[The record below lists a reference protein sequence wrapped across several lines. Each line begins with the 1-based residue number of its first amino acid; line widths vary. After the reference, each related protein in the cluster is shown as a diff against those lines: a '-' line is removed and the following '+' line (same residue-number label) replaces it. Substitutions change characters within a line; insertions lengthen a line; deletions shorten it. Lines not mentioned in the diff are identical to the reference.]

1 MNPAKVLVADDDRDD
16 LDAICNGLTEAGFE
30 ILQAMDGVQA
40 ESLAYEHR
48 PDLTILDLRMPL
60 KDGFEVATTLREA
73 DLPFISLTA
82 YGDEEMVQRATDAG
96 ALAYLVKPLDVDQ
109 LVPAVQSALCRAEEM
124 RQLKESMEQ
133 MDKALSQGR
142 EISMVVGV
150 LMERCDLSAIQAFDA
165 LRDEARSQR
174 RKIADI
180 AKEYLAAAETVHT
193 MSSRL
198 AERANEKT
206 QRASKR
212 AAKRFPTRIV
222 P

>member
-1 MNPAKVLVADDDRDD
+1 MEAAKILVADDDRED
-16 LDAICNGLTEAGFE
+16 LDAISDGLAEAGFE
-30 ILQAMDGVQA
+30 ILQAMDGVEA
-40 ESLAYEHR
+40 ETLAKDNR

-60 KDGFEVATTLREA
+60 KDGFEVATALREA
-73 DLPFISLTA
+73 DLPFISLTS

-109 LVPAVQSALCRAEEM
+109 LIPAVQSALCRAEEM

-142 EISMVVGV
+142 EISMVVGI
-150 LMERCDLSAIQAFDA
+150 LMERCNLSAIQAFDA
-165 LRDEARSQR
+165 IRDEARSQR
-174 RKIADI
+174 RKIADV

-193 MSSRL
+193 MTSRL
-198 AERANEKT
+198 ADRAREKT

-212 AAKRFPTRIV
+212 VAKRFPARIV

>member
-1 MNPAKVLVADDDRDD
+1 MNPTKVLVADDDKDD
-16 LDAICNGLTEAGFE
+16 LNAICGGLKDAGFE
-30 ILQAMDGVQA
+30 ILKAADGVQA
-40 ESLAYEHR
+40 ESLAQEHR

-60 KDGFEVATTLREA
+60 KDGFEVAAALREA

-109 LVPAVQSALCRAEEM
+109 LIPAVQSALCRAEEM

-150 LMERCDLSAIQAFDA
+150 LMERCNLSAIQAFDA

-198 AERANEKT
+198 SERAHEKT

-212 AAKRFPTRIV
+212 VAKRFPPRVV

>member
-1 MNPAKVLVADDDRDD
+1 MNLSCVLVADDNPED
-16 LDAICNGLTEAGFE
+16 LQVISDGLKAAGFE
-30 ILQAMDGVQA
+30 ILQATDGEQA
-40 ESLAYEHR
+40 ERLALEHR

-60 KDGFEVATTLREA
+60 KDGFEVAAALREA
-73 DLPFISLTA
+73 DLPFISLTS
-82 YGDEEMVQRATDAG
+82 YGEEEMVQRATDAG
-96 ALAYLVKPLDVDQ
+96 ALAYLVKPLDVEQ
-109 LVPAVQSALCRAEEM
+109 LVPAVQSALCRADEM

-142 EISMVVGV
+142 EISMVVGI
-150 LMERCDLSAIQAFDA
+150 LMERCNLTAIQAFDA
-165 LRDEARSQR
+165 MRDEARSQR

-180 AKEYLAAAETVHT
+180 AKEYLAAAETLHA

-198 AERANEKT
+198 GERAQEKT
-206 QRASKR
+206 QRAGKR